1 MESKDFDM
9 VSMSESSTL
18 DKTPK
23 DKKKKEK
30 KDKAKDKE
38 EPADVKQ
45 ELEMTKKK
53 MKVLK
58 QAMKDE
64 KLSKEKVLEELDES
78 NKKIES

>member
-1 MESKDFDM
+1 MESKDLDV

-38 EPADVKQ
+38 KEEPADVK
-45 ELEMTKKK
+45 
-53 MKVLK
+53 
-58 QAMKDE
+58 
-64 KLSKEKVLEELDES
+64 
-78 NKKIES
+78 